1 MLWLTV
7 LSINHILRLY
17 SIKGREF
24 STLVIAVFESRCS
37 AWFSSISV
45 NVFYAFTTL
54 KLQLQKVLCLLFFFP
69 LKKLSTL
76 PEMIFPL
83 LFLAPSSSIPILCL
97 ICLVNY
103 SSFNAQCKAS
113 RAIWKDFSD
122 FLCHVCPAPT
132 PICQN
137 FHLSSPSAPRTYSG

>member
-7 LSINHILRLY
+7 LSINRVLRLY
-17 SIKGREF
+17 SIEGREF
-24 STLVIAVFESRCS
+24 STLVVAFFESRCS
-37 AWFSSISV
+37 AWFSSFSV

-54 KLQLQKVLCLLFFFP
+54 KLQLQKVLCLLFFFFP

-83 LFLAPSSSIPILCL
+83 LFLAPSSSIAIPCL

-103 SSFNAQCKAS
+103 SSFNAQ
-113 RAIWKDFSD
+113 
-122 FLCHVCPAPT
+122 
-132 PICQN
+132 
-137 FHLSSPSAPRTYSG
+137 